1 MKSFASIAIVFLSCT
16 VGAASGFHL
25 PQSATTTN
33 SASKLSMSISPSSI
47 SSLLI
52 RGGAAAA
59 AAEPVLQNY
68 YGDALGFF
76 GGIRIPASFLAGSSL
91 AAMFIFKTKA
101 DDGELPKLE
110 RRVLGFYHLNSLLA
124 FLLSLNTIATATVA
138 HTAVLHGRFDKMA
151 ETAYMLMR
159 REFGYEFITVRW
171 SFLCSLFCFLGM
183 IASRLLI
190 EFDLLK
196 KGINDG
202 DTKNKRDI
210 GLLVVCSLG
219 ALATHLLSYVNQN
232 LWCWHSL
239 IGMTIYLG
247 KIIIKRAF
255 VEARPLQI
263 VSVGLTAASAFYV
276 TKLGLREMR
285 GETEDVTS

>member
-1 MKSFASIAIVFLSCT
+1 LPCAM
-16 VGAASGFHL
+16 GAASGFQL
-25 PQSATTTN
+25 PQATTAAHA
-33 SASKLSMSISPSSI
+33 ASKLSMSISPSSI
-47 SSLLI
+47 SSLLV
-52 RGGAAAA
+52 RGGAAA
-59 AAEPVLQNY
+59 EPALQNF

-91 AAMFIFKTKA
+91 AAIFIFKTKVG
-101 DDGELPKLE
+101 DGKISKLE

-138 HTAVLHGRFDKMA
+138 VTHIYHGRFNKMA
-151 ETAYMLMR
+151 ETAYLMMR
-159 REFGYEFITVRW
+159 REFAYEFITVRW

-183 IASRLLI
+183 VASRLLI
-190 EFDLLK
+190 EFDLLE
-196 KGINDG
+196 KGSNDV
-202 DTKNKRDI
+202 DAKHKRDI
-210 GLLVVCSLG
+210 SVLVLCAIG

-247 KIIIKRAF
+247 KMIIKRAF

-263 VSVGLTAASAFYV
+263 VSVGLTAASAFYAA
-276 TKLGLREMR
+276 KLGLRELR
-285 GETEDVTS
+285 GETEDVSD